1 MPENCGGAAAPPYQ
15 ESVTSGTYFAFASA
29 IVSGL
34 LGLAVLVRR
43 RRSPAQWAF
52 AAGMLVFAATNVIY
66 GFELRAASEEAIR
79 AWQNAEW
86 LAVSLLPGP
95 WLLFSLTYARGNYG
109 EFVSRWSFVLAAAFL
124 VPTALAVF
132 FWDLTIPEII
142 FNEKD
147 QHWLLRLGTSGFIL
161 NLLQLFAALL
171 VLINLERTYRAA
183 VGTMRWRIKFM
194 VLGLGVI
201 FAVMAYTASQIM
213 LYRSFDLVWPIANSG
228 AVILGGAL
236 IVRSLLR
243 EGNFETDVF
252 PSHAVVQNSL
262 TVLIAGVYLL
272 IVGVV
277 ARLVTFLGSD
287 ASFPSKV
294 AIVLLGLVL
303 LALVLLSDRVRLR
316 TRRFVSRHFQR
327 PFYDYRTV
335 WQRFT
340 QSTAR
345 RVERGDLCA
354 EIVKM
359 ISEIFQALSVTV
371 WVMEE
376 GQRKLGLAASTS
388 LTEARARDLELD
400 AEETAQAVTVLS
412 ARPDPIDLD
421 ASTEKW
427 AVALRRL
434 QPDDFHKGGNRI
446 CVPLVA
452 AGELLGVMMLG
463 DRVSGERFSLQD
475 LDLLKSIGDQ
485 LAANLLNIQLS
496 QRLSQAKQL
505 EAFQAMSAFFV
516 HDLKNTASTLSLML
530 QNLPI
535 HFNDPQ
541 FREDALRGISKTV
554 THINDL
560 IRRLSLLRQE
570 IAIQPVETDLNTAV
584 SEALK
589 CLEAAPALEVVKDFQ
604 PLPRMRLDPAQMQ
617 NVVVNLLL
625 NAKDAM
631 NARGQI
637 RVGTAQQNGWVT
649 LTVADSGCGMN
660 PEFIQRSLF
669 RPFQTTKKQG
679 IGIGMFQCKMIVEA
693 HRGKI
698 EVQSEPNKGTTF
710 RILLPGPA

>member
-1 MPENCGGAAAPPYQ
+1 M
-15 ESVTSGTYFAFASA
+15 TSGAYFAFASA
-29 IVSGL
+29 IVSVVL
-34 LGLAVLVRR
+34 ALAVLARG
-43 RRSPAQWAF
+43 RRSLAQWAF
-52 AAGMLVFAATNVIY
+52 AAGMLAFAAANVLY
-66 GFELRAASEEAIR
+66 GFELRAAGEPAVMT
-79 AWQNAEW
+79 WQNAEW
-86 LAVSLLPGP
+86 VALSLLPGP
-95 WLLFSLTYARGNYG
+95 WLLFSLSYARGNYR
-109 EFVSRWSFVLAAAFL
+109 EFLSRWSFVLVAAFL
-124 VPTALAVF
+124 VPLVLAIF
-132 FWDLTIPEII
+132 FWDLTVSGIV

-147 QHWLLRLGTSGFIL
+147 QHWLLRLGTAGFVL
-161 NLLQLFAALL
+161 NLLQLLSALL
-171 VLINLERTYRAA
+171 VLMNLERTYRAA

-201 FAVMAYTASQIM
+201 FSVMAYTASQVM
-213 LYRSFDLVWPIANSG
+213 LYHSLDLWWPIANSG

-252 PSHAVVQNSL
+252 PSHAIVQNSL
-262 TVLIAGVYLL
+262 TVLVAGIYLL

-277 ARLVTFLGSD
+277 AKLVTFLGSD
-287 ASFPSKV
+287 ASFPIKV

-345 RVERGDLCA
+345 RVERGDLCV

-376 GQRKLGLAASTS
+376 GQGKLGLAASTS
-388 LTEARARDLELD
+388 LTETRARELELD
-400 AEETAQAVTVLS
+400 VAETAQAVTMLS
-412 ARPDPIDLD
+412 ARPDPVDLD

-452 AGELLGVMMLG
+452 GGELLGVMMLG

-589 CLEAAPALEVVKDFQ
+589 CLEAAPTLEVVKDFQ
-604 PLPRMRLDPAQMQ
+604 PLPRMRLDPSQMQ

-698 EVQSEPNKGTTF
+698 EVQSELNKGTTF